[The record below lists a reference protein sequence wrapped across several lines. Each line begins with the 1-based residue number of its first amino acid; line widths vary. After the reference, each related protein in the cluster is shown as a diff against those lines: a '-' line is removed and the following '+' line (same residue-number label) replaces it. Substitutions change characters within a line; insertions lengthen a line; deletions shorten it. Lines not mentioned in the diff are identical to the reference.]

1 MRTFRHQ
8 TTLYAIAFL
17 LALGIRLVKL
27 GASPMTDLE
36 ARWALQA
43 LGVAQ
48 GAHPA
53 LGSQPAYILLTS
65 IFFFL
70 YGGGTN
76 FLARLVPALTGSALV
91 FVPFLFRYRL
101 KPRPSVILAFMF
113 ALEPGLVALSRQA
126 GSSILAVTFLL
137 LAWGVWEQKHTR
149 WAGVFAGLALLS
161 GTWLWPGLLALALV
175 WIIRQ
180 GMERRP
186 KSEVEPSPAGIERSD
201 WLTGL
206 WFALGTIV
214 LGGSLFFLSPN
225 GLSAWL
231 SALPEYF
238 RGWIRPSGIS
248 AGLMLFS
255 LATYQPL
262 GLILAIMASLRGWT
276 QGSRRVMRLSLW
288 MLVASLLALVYPA
301 HQIGDLAWMLVPF
314 WALAALELAH
324 NSNVLPEER
333 REVLGVAALIV
344 LILVFI
350 WLDFL
355 SMIQSLGS
363 SDQVTLRT
371 WLMIGSFFLLVV
383 SILLVAI
390 GWSIRVARFGSVLG
404 LTVFLSIYSI
414 STLTGAAGLRVI
426 PEAVE
431 LWSPDKGLPESGL
444 LLTTVNQIS
453 DWSNIN
459 INSQP
464 VTIAGIDSPALQWL
478 LRGHTVNVVSALD
491 ISTAPPIV
499 ITTDTV
505 DPSLAA
511 GYRGQSFVWRQT
523 PLWGQAPFSDL
534 INWTTFHQIPVSNET
549 IIVWV
554 RSDLFIDSTTPRP

>member
-1 MRTFRHQ
+1 MRNFRHQ
-8 TTLYAIAFL
+8 TALYTIAFF
-17 LALGIRLVKL
+17 LALAVRLIKL
-27 GASPMTDLE
+27 GEAPLTDLE

-65 IFFFL
+65 VFFFL

-76 FLARLVPALTGSALV
+76 FLARIVPALVGSFLV
-91 FVPFLFRYRL
+91 FVPYLFRYRL
-101 KPRPSVILAFMF
+101 KPRPSVVLAFML

-137 LAWGVWEQKHTR
+137 FAWGFWEQKQTR
-149 WAGVFAGLALLS
+149 QAGVFAGLALLS
-161 GTWLWPGLLALALV
+161 GTWLWFGLVALALT
-175 WIIRQ
+175 WTIRQ
-180 GMERRP
+180 LLERRIKTEAAP
-186 KSEVEPSPAGIERSD
+186 LPEPGTRSD

-231 SALPEYF
+231 SALPEYL
-238 RGWIRPSGIS
+238 RGWTQPSGVS

-255 LATYQPL
+255 LAAYQPL
-262 GLILAIMASLRGWT
+262 GLILAIMASVRGWA
-276 QGSRRVMRLSLW
+276 QGSRRIMRLSLW
-288 MLVASLLALVYPA
+288 GLVALLTALIYPA
-301 HQIGDLAWMLVPF
+301 HQIGDLAWMLIPL
-314 WALAALELAH
+314 WSLAALELTH
-324 NSNVLPEER
+324 SSNVLIEER
-333 REVLGVAALIV
+333 REVVGVAALIV
-344 LILVFI
+344 LILAFI

-355 SMIQSLGS
+355 GLIQSLGS

-371 WLMIGSFFLLVV
+371 WLMIGSFFLLIV
-383 SILLVAI
+383 SILLVAV
-390 GWSIRVARFGSVLG
+390 GWSVRVARFGAVLG
-404 LTVFLSIYSI
+404 LTAALSVYSI
-414 STLTGAAGLRVI
+414 SALAGASGLRVI
-426 PEAVE
+426 PDAVE
-431 LWSPDKGLPESGL
+431 IWSPDGSLPESGL
-444 LLTTVNQIS
+444 LLKTVDQIS

-464 VTIAGIDSPALQWL
+464 VTIAGIDSPELQWL
-478 LRGHTVNVVSALD
+478 LHRHTVHVVSALD
-491 ISTAPPIV
+491 ISASPPIV
-499 ITTDTV
+499 VTTDKA

-523 PLWGQAPFSDL
+523 PLWGQAHFSDL
-534 INWTTFHQIPVSNET
+534 IDWVTFHQIPVNKER

-554 RSDLFIDSTTPRP
+554 RSDLFIDSTAPKP